1 MGGNK
6 NNPVMLYFIQE
17 EAGLFDCLSANL
29 GEFGLLIPSSK
40 LSGRNNNHA
49 QPSGKRFS
57 ELMVG

>member
-1 MGGNK
+1 
-6 NNPVMLYFIQE
+6 MLYFIQE

-29 GEFGLLIPSSK
+29 GEFGLLKPSSK

-49 QPSGKRFS
+49 QLLGKRFS

>member
-29 GEFGLLIPSSK
+29 GEFGLLKPSSK

-49 QPSGKRFS
+49 QLLGKRFS